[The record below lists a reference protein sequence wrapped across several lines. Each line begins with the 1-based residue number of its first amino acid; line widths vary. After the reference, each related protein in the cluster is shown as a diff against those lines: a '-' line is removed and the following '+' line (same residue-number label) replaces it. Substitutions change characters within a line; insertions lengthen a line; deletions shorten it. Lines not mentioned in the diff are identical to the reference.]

1 MKATIIQLNHCAA
14 CVTMVLLL
22 MLGNNCFSQTLPV
35 GLLNTEDFFRREQL
49 LDNDSVKGSFM
60 IRPLLLSN
68 LSNLGRLKYVVYNN
82 DKLRSEFSILP
93 LVIEQQFN
101 SDRPFGINDGSMIL
115 ARGYQSRISVGFFG
129 KIGPLSLQVRPDYV
143 YAENRKFRT
152 GADLLAQKIST
163 PILNNG
169 NRVDLPERFGNGQYS
184 KVNLGQSSLRLTFN
198 PVSLGLSNENL
209 WWGPGRRNSLLM
221 TNNSSGFN
229 HVTLNT
235 SAPIKTLI
243 GTFESQIVGGRLE
256 PSGVPIP
263 ANSSLKEKSK
273 DWTYFSGFVMTY
285 QPKWIPNLFLGFDRA
300 FIVSR
305 ANMGNRFIDYFPFFS
320 PIEKAAFDQ
329 SGVQNGPGSDD
340 LAKRDQ
346 YISAFARWVFPET
359 HAEVYFQYGRND
371 HAYDKRDLFIEPE
384 HSMAYVG
391 GFRKL
396 VPLSDAFLSV
406 AVEATHLEGSQTGA
420 IRAQPTWYV
429 HSQVPNGYTNMG
441 QFIGAGIGPGSN
453 TQSVEISWVKGLK
466 TAGIEVGRFE
476 NGVDLSN
483 NAKSK
488 AWVDFAVGGLFDWE
502 FNRFLLSSKLTY
514 IHSNNYQYLDERA
527 NNLQFK
533 IGLLYNF
540 NK

>member
-68 LSNLGRLKYVVYNN
+68 LSNLDRLKYVVYNN

-115 ARGYQSRISVGFFG
+115 ARGYQSRISLGFFG

-235 SAPIKTLI
+235 SAPIKTPI

-263 ANSSLKEKSK
+263 ANSSLKEKS
-273 DWTYFSGFVMTY
+273 
-285 QPKWIPNLFLGFDRA
+285 
-300 FIVSR
+300 
-305 ANMGNRFIDYFPFFS
+305 
-320 PIEKAAFDQ
+320 
-329 SGVQNGPGSDD
+329 
-340 LAKRDQ
+340 
-346 YISAFARWVFPET
+346 
-359 HAEVYFQYGRND
+359 
-371 HAYDKRDLFIEPE
+371 
-384 HSMAYVG
+384 
-391 GFRKL
+391 L
-396 VPLSDAFLSV
+396 V
-406 AVEATHLEGSQTGA
+406 
-420 IRAQPTWYV
+420 I
-429 HSQVPNGYTNMG
+429 
-441 QFIGAGIGPGSN
+441 
-453 TQSVEISWVKGLK
+453 K
-466 TAGIEVGRFE
+466 T
-476 NGVDLSN
+476 
-483 NAKSK
+483 
-488 AWVDFAVGGLFDWE
+488 
-502 FNRFLLSSKLTY
+502 
-514 IHSNNYQYLDERA
+514 
-527 NNLQFK
+527 
-533 IGLLYNF
+533 
-540 NK
+540 